1 MVNNEKKRN
10 FTGCALSV
18 RGASHEETGGECQD
32 SARFFIGENFAVA
45 AVSDGHGSEKHFR
58 SASGSEMA
66 TRVAIRSICDFSERN
81 SEHGGLDGIFRE
93 NAKNAARRIAA
104 NIICGWNSEIAAHIG
119 LLPLNE
125 SERAIFD
132 KYGGIS
138 NEVMYGAT
146 LIVGCLTEKGCFG
159 LQIGDGNFCV
169 LDNGE
174 MTSPVPEDAKLVG
187 NLTTSLCDSDA
198 ISSFRFFYRE
208 GDFSGIVL
216 SSDGLINSF
225 LNESDFYSFGKRVLS
240 AVESG
245 STNALAEHLKTRSR
259 CGSRDDISVAA
270 IV

>member
-1 MVNNEKKRN
+1 MLLTRKP
-10 FTGCALSV
+10 A
-18 RGASHEETGGECQD
+18 A
-32 SARFFIGENFAVA
+32 SARTARGFSSVKISRLRRFPTVTAAKSISAPLPAAKWQRASLFAQSA
-45 AVSDGHGSEKHFR
+45 ISTSEI
-58 SASGSEMA
+58 AGTA
-66 TRVAIRSICDFSERN
+66 
-81 SEHGGLDGIFRE
+81 GGIFFE
-93 NAKNAARRIAA
+93 NSKNAARRIAA

-125 SERAIFD
+125 SEKAIFD

-240 AVESG
+240 AVENG

>member
-1 MVNNEKKRN
+1 MENNEKKRI

-32 SARFFIGENFAVA
+32 SARFFIGDNFAVA

-81 SEHGGLDGIFRE
+81 SGLDGIFLE

-125 SERAIFD
+125 SEKAIFD

-159 LQIGDGNFCV
+159 LQIGDGNFCA

-174 MTSPVPEDAKLVG
+174 MISPVPEDAKLVG

-198 ISSFRFFYRE
+198 ISSFRWFYRE
-208 GDFSGIVL
+208 GNFSGLVL

-225 LNESDFYSFGKRVLS
+225 LNESDFYSFGKRVLN
-240 AVESG
+240 AVASG
-245 STNALAEHLKTRSR
+245 STNALAEHLKMRTR

>member
-1 MVNNEKKRN
+1 MGENKKY
-10 FTGCALSV
+10 TGYALSV
-18 RGASHEETGGECQD
+18 RGASHEEVGSECQD
-32 SARFFIGENFAVA
+32 SARVFIGENFAVA

-81 SEHGGLDGIFRE
+81 GSLDGIFRDDPKK
-93 NAKNAARRIAA
+93 ASRRIAA

-125 SERAIFD
+125 QEKAIYD
-132 KYGGIS
+132 KYNGIP

-159 LQIGDGNFCV
+159 LQIGDGNFCA
-169 LDNGE
+169 LDKNE
-174 MTSPVPEDAKLVG
+174 MISPVPEDVKLIG

-198 ISSFRFFYRE
+198 ISSFRYFYRE
-208 GDFSGIVL
+208 GRFSGVVL

-225 LNESDFYSFGKRVLS
+225 LNESDFHSFGKRVLT
-240 AVESG
+240 AVKNGTAS
-245 STNALAEHLKTRSR
+245 ALAEHLKMRSR

>member
-146 LIVGCLTEKGCFG
+146 LI
-159 LQIGDGNFCV
+159 
-169 LDNGE
+169 
-174 MTSPVPEDAKLVG
+174 M
-187 NLTTSLCDSDA
+187 SL
-198 ISSFRFFYRE
+198 IPRIF
-208 GDFSGIVL
+208 
-216 SSDGLINSF
+216 
-225 LNESDFYSFGKRVLS
+225 
-240 AVESG
+240 
-245 STNALAEHLKTRSR
+245 
-259 CGSRDDISVAA
+259 
-270 IV
+270 